1 MKKLI
6 QLDLTPEEK
15 KILKLKKA
23 AIKNLV
29 NYAPDELARLL
40 AADEERAAEI
50 RALIE
55 FQSIP
60 SLGYNFARE
69 LIDQGYYTLEQL
81 RGKDAVALFDAYE
94 KHCNA
99 WADPCV
105 EDSYRLLV
113 HFIEHR
119 DESKRWWDFT
129 RDRKEYRLVN
139 GFSAD
144 RPKKAWFELPQ
155 YKKSK
160 RAGGQ
165 EHS

>member
-1 MKKLI
+1 MKKTI
-6 QLDLTPEEK
+6 QLDLTPAEK
-15 KILKLKKA
+15 KTLKLKKV
-23 AIKNLV
+23 AIKDLV
-29 NYAPDELARLL
+29 NYAPDELVQLVGAGGVRKK
-40 AADEERAAEI
+40 EI
-50 RALIE
+50 RALME

-69 LIDQGYYTLEQL
+69 LIEQGYYSLEQL

-119 DESKRWWDFT
+119 DESKRWWHFT
-129 RDRKEYRLVN
+129 RERKDYRLVH
-139 GFSAD
+139 GFAAD
-144 RPKKAWFELPQ
+144 RPKKAWHELTQ
-155 YKKSK
+155 YKKS
-160 RAGGQ
+160 AP
-165 EHS
+165 